1 MTSLRSL
8 GLVPA
13 LFLASCAAPPDKQ
26 FYISAIDNQQKELRC
41 VILKDNQVLRDKAT
55 NEPILTP
62 SSIPINFKPSP
73 EEPTGFEP
81 QKLKIRAV
89 VLSPE
94 GKILRGIQ
102 KADESPYYEE
112 ERFIQPNDARRQL
125 FILRRNLSVSL
136 E

>member
-1 MTSLRSL
+1 MTLMRSL

-13 LFLASCAAPPDKQ
+13 LFLLSCSAPPEKQ
-26 FYISAIDNQQKELRC
+26 FSINAIDTKRKEIRC

-62 SSIPINFKPSP
+62 SNIPISFKPAAD
-73 EEPTGFEP
+73 EPTGFEP
-81 QKLKIRAV
+81 QKLKVRAV

-102 KADESPYYEE
+102 KADESPYFEE
-112 ERFIQPNDARRQL
+112 ERFIQPNDARIQL
-125 FILRRNLSVSL
+125 FILRRNMSVSL